1 MKINGTKAEMCQ
13 CIKNHVYLVDDKTR
27 SVYYFDDDEKLNG
40 IPEWEAVLLL
50 KNGALTGM
58 KREQYSPV
66 SLFLE
71 EILYIRRIETPFFI
85 WRNTSRNICPVRLF
99 GCIPDIYGKKFEI
112 YLA

>member
-58 KREQYSPV
+58 KREQ
-66 SLFLE
+66 
-71 EILYIRRIETPFFI
+71 
-85 WRNTSRNICPVRLF
+85 
-99 GCIPDIYGKKFEI
+99 
-112 YLA
+112 